1 MGYAAEKRP
10 VRPRKPPKV
19 SPMSYVATF
28 ESVDPAAPQWL
39 RAIIIHD
46 GKRYVGPTFD
56 GATPKGA
63 GKTNT
68 PQQDRAARTLW
79 AMIENMA
86 IRR

>member
-1 MGYAAEKRP
+1 MT
-10 VRPRKPPKV
+10 
-19 SPMSYVATF
+19 YVATF

-39 RAIIIHD
+39 RAVIVHD

-56 GATPKGA
+56 SKSPKGA

-68 PQQDRAARTLW
+68 LEQDRAGRTLW
-79 AMIENMA
+79 AMIENMT